1 MSFLPKHFM
10 NYTGKTFFEE
20 FTVQNAE
27 FFFFEKRSNG
37 MRMERTTIVNG
48 R

>member
-10 NYTGKTFFEE
+10 NYTGKTSFEE

-27 FFFFEKRSNG
+27 DFFFEKG
-37 MRMERTTIVNG
+37 RMG
-48 R
+48 